1 MFIEEIMIFVVAGLA
16 AFTLAS
22 WFITFFVKEEN

>member
-1 MFIEEIMIFVVAGLA
+1 MYMTEIMIFVVGSLL

-22 WFITFFVKEEN
+22 WFITFFVKDN